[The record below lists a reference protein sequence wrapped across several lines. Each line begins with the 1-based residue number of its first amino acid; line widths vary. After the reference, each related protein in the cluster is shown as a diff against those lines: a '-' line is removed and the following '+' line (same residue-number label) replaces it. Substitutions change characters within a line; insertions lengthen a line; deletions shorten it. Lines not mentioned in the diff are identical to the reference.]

1 LQICPAPFC
10 ESILN
15 PEEAMAMAGN
25 AVVRHMDNLKQ
36 TFPKRNEDVH
46 STNMDGESVLLNLV
60 TGRYYS
66 LNSVGALIWE
76 QCSGA
81 HSLMDIL
88 VQLCVRFDV
97 SEIEAQGDL
106 LDLIDRLCEE
116 GLIQTERR

>member
-1 LQICPAPFC
+1 
-10 ESILN
+10 
-15 PEEAMAMAGN
+15 MAMASN
-25 AVVRHMDNLKQ
+25 AMVRRTDNLKQ

-88 VQLCVRFDV
+88 SQLCVRFDV

-106 LDLIDRLCEE
+106 LDLIDRLREE